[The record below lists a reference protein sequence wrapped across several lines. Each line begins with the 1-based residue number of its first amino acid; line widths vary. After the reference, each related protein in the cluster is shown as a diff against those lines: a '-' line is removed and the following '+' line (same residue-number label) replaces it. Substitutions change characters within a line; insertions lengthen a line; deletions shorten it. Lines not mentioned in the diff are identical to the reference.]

1 MGGEECC
8 VHPHPISPPIKGRDG
23 VGDYS
28 VYLDDCYMTQR
39 LLLVAGEAS
48 GDLHGGNVARALLVQ
63 QPTLHLLGV
72 GGRRMREAGVELL
85 FDIRDLAVVGAV
97 EAVHSLR
104 TLWTVYRMLL
114 DEVERAPV
122 AAVLL
127 IDFPGFNLKLAKAMA
142 QRGIPVLYYIA
153 PQVWAWHPGRVKK
166 IRRWVRKLFV
176 ILPFEP
182 ALYHEAGI
190 DAEFVGHPLLD
201 LMPTRAAKANAC
213 MHCGLDPAAPVV
225 GILPGSR
232 RSELHY
238 LLRPMLD
245 AAARIRMQITT
256 AQFIL
261 PLAETLQPADVEE
274 ALKAASLPVRLV
286 QRQTYEVMQAADVLL
301 VASGTATLEA
311 ALVGTPMVI
320 AYKAHLLT
328 YLLARLL
335 MRVSSIGLPNVIAGR
350 AIVPE
355 LWQFNV
361 TAANLAAQALALLTQ
376 PERATT
382 MRTALAALRSQLG
395 APGVPERV
403 ARGILRYLH
412 TQVSQPQAVGATRR
426 VARP

>member
-1 MGGEECC
+1 MGG
-8 VHPHPISPPIKGRDG
+8 
-23 VGDYS
+23 YS
-28 VYLDDCYMTQR
+28 AYLDDYPMTQR

-48 GDLHGGNVARALLVQ
+48 GDLHGGNLARTLRAR

-97 EAVHSLR
+97 EALHSLR
-104 TLWTVYRMLL
+104 TLWTVYRTLL

-166 IRRWVRKLFV
+166 MRRWVRKLFV

-182 ALYHEAGI
+182 ALYREAGI

-201 LMPTRAAKANAC
+201 LVHTRGAKADAC
-213 MHCGLDPAAPVV
+213 VQCGLDPAAPVV

-245 AAARIRMQITT
+245 AAAQIRTQITT

-261 PLAETLQPADVEE
+261 PLAETLQPADVQE
-274 ALKAASLPVRLV
+274 ALKAAALPVRLV

-311 ALVGTPMVI
+311 ALIGTPMVI
-320 AYKAHLLT
+320 VYKAHLLT

-335 MRVSSIGLPNVIAGR
+335 MRVSAIGLPNVIAGR

-355 LWQFNV
+355 LWQSDV
-361 TAANLAAQALALLTQ
+361 TAANMAAQALTLLTQ

-382 MRTALAALRSQLG
+382 MCMELATLRSQLG

-403 ARGILRYLH
+403 ASGILRYLD
-412 TQVSQPQAVGATRR
+412 TQVFQPRAVGATRR
-426 VARP
+426 VAPR

>member
-1 MGGEECC
+1 
-8 VHPHPISPPIKGRDG
+8 
-23 VGDYS
+23 
-28 VYLDDCYMTQR
+28 MTQR

-48 GDLHGGNVARALLVQ
+48 GDLHGGNLARALLAQ
-63 QPTLHLLGV
+63 QPTLQLLGV

-97 EAVHSLR
+97 EALHSLR
-104 TLWTVYRMLL
+104 TLWTVYHTLL
-114 DEVERAPV
+114 NEVERTPV

-176 ILPFEP
+176 ILPFEA

-201 LMPTRAAKANAC
+201 LVPTSSTKADAC
-213 MHCGLDPAAPVV
+213 TRCGLDPAAPVV

-232 RSELHY
+232 RSELQY

-245 AAARIRMQITT
+245 AAAQIYARVTT

-261 PLAETLQPADVEE
+261 PLAETLQPADVQE
-274 ALKAASLPVRLV
+274 ALETAPLPVRLV

-301 VASGTATLEA
+301 AASGTATLEA
-311 ALVGTPMVI
+311 ALIGTPMVI
-320 AYKAHLLT
+320 VYKAHLLT
-328 YLLARLL
+328 YLLARLV

-355 LWQFNV
+355 LWQYHV
-361 TAANLAAQALALLTQ
+361 TAENMAAQALALLTR
-376 PERATT
+376 PEHAKA
-382 MRTALAALRSQLG
+382 MRTELATLRSQLG
-395 APGVPERV
+395 SPGVPERV
-403 ARGILRYLH
+403 ASGILRYLD
-412 TQVSQPQAVGATRR
+412 TQLSQPSAVGSARR
-426 VARP
+426 VARL